1 MRTVGQLKQPKFK
14 NMKECEEHM
23 VDAIEEGERWY
34 SLIDMLQKDIKDFKS
49 NIIPCNDSSYSV

>member
-1 MRTVGQLKQPKFK
+1 
-14 NMKECEEHM
+14 M

-49 NIIPCNDSSYSV
+49 NIIPCNDSSYSVWGDQNVNRDEVSAV